1 MHLALIVVIA
11 VVLYAV
17 FHGHHYAKRRR
28 HGLSVWASIPGPF
41 GTRISKRF

>member
-1 MHLALIVVIA
+1 MTVAIA
-11 VVLYAV
+11 VLVLLAYSAL
-17 FHGHHYAKRRR
+17 HTHHYRKRRR

>member
-1 MHLALIVVIA
+1 MLAFIVLVA
-11 VVLYAV
+11 LYAL
-17 FHGHHYAKRRR
+17 FHGHHYRNRRR